1 MIAEMDGSD
10 LLGMTWFSTAGP
22 GRPAGGDPPHPDALV
37 RDLLAAYGS
46 ADTDVTVL
54 GAGETF
60 RCYGAGGIA
69 LLLGRAPGRGA
80 LERLRTA
87 QVCADAA
94 RRQGVP
100 TPAYL
105 AVESRPV
112 PHAICE
118 RIEGRAV
125 GQDPRER
132 AELYAALG
140 DHLRRL
146 HRTPV
151 IGAGPVRPD
160 SDRIRGCSESWRDH
174 CETFALALLSDDPVE
189 PVARLRQLGSLER
202 RHWRLF
208 GELVLEH
215 GRRPTVLC
223 HYDNRDPN
231 LPVAAGGLTVLD
243 WDLARVAPMSHE
255 LIKPEVD
262 RAALLN
268 GYGVPPEGRASLIDD
283 ADVAVMMD
291 GLAMSLEWLDE
302 PRFHGGVRRWLAGIE
317 RMPERFAAGPAR

>member
-1 MIAEMDGSD
+1 MSGID
-10 LLGMTWFSTAGP
+10 LAGLMWFSTAGP
-22 GRPAGGDPPHPDALV
+22 SRPASDEPPDPNALV
-37 RDLLAAYGS
+37 RDLLAAHGS
-46 ADTDVTVL
+46 VDTEVTVL
-54 GAGETF
+54 GAGENF
-60 RCYGAGGIA
+60 LCYGAGGLA
-69 LLLGRAPGRGA
+69 LLLGRTSGRGA

-87 QVCADAA
+87 QVCSDAA
-94 RRQGVP
+94 RTQGVR

-160 SDRIRGCSESWRDH
+160 SDQIRGCSDTWRDH

-189 PVARLRQLGSLER
+189 PAARLRQFGSLER

-208 GELVLEH
+208 LELVVEH

-231 LPVAAGGLTVLD
+231 LSVTAEGLTLLD
-243 WDLARVAPMSHE
+243 WDLARVAPLSHE

-262 RAALLN
+262 RAALLD
-268 GYGVPPEGRASLIDD
+268 GYGVPRETRASLIDD
-283 ADVAVMMD
+283 ADVGVMMD

-302 PRFHGGVRRWLAGIE
+302 PRFHGGVRRWLEAIKGMLE
-317 RMPERFAAGPAR
+317 RCTTRAAR

>member
-1 MIAEMDGSD
+1 MDGID
-10 LLGMTWFSTAGP
+10 LAGLMWFSTAGP
-22 GRPAGGDPPHPDALV
+22 SRPAGGEPPHPNALV
-37 RDLLAAYGS
+37 RDLLAAYGN
-46 ADTDVTVL
+46 ADADVTFL
-54 GAGETF
+54 GAGENF
-60 RCYGAGGIA
+60 LCYGAGSLA
-69 LLLGRAPGRGA
+69 LLLGRTSGPGA

-87 QVCADAA
+87 RVCSDAA
-94 RRQGVP
+94 RRQGVR

-132 AELYAALG
+132 VELYAALG

-146 HRTPV
+146 HRASV
-151 IGAGPVRPD
+151 SGAGPIRPD
-160 SDRIRGCSESWRDH
+160 NDQVRGCSDTWRDH

-189 PVARLRQLGSLER
+189 PAARLRHFGSLTR

-208 GELVLEH
+208 LELVVEH

-223 HYDNRDPN
+223 HYDNRGPN
-231 LPVAAGGLTVLD
+231 LSLTAEGLTLLD
-243 WDLARVAPMSHE
+243 WDLARVAPLSHE

-262 RAALLN
+262 RDALLD
-268 GYGVPPEGRASLIDD
+268 GYGVPPENRASFIDD

-302 PRFHGGVRRWLAGIE
+302 PRFHGGVRRWLAAIQAMLDHFMV
-317 RMPERFAAGPAR
+317 RAV